1 MFMKQPITIIGIGE
15 MAGVFARGFLRIG
28 HPVYPVTRD
37 TNMAELAKKITPPAL
52 ALVAVGE
59 NDLHETLEIIPPQW
73 RDNIGLLQNELLPRD
88 WEIHSLTNPTVIS
101 VWFEKKKGQDYK
113 VLIPSPAFGP
123 QAKLLCS
130 ALHSIGIPCRELD
143 NQDELLYELVRKNVY
158 ILTTNIAGLETGGTV
173 ETLWNEHQD
182 LARQVANEVM
192 DIQDCLTG
200 VKHPRERL
208 IAGMEEAINGDLN
221 HKCMGRSAPARLA
234 RAIGFVDQAGLKVPK
249 LREIHSHL
257 NQP

>member
-1 MFMKQPITIIGIGE
+1 MKEPIMIIGIGE

-37 TNMAELAKKITPPAL
+37 TNMTELAKKTIQPVL

-59 NDLHETLEIIPPQW
+59 NDLYDTLEIIPSQW
-73 RDNIGLLQNELLPRD
+73 RGNIGLLQNELLPRD
-88 WEIHSLTNPTVIS
+88 WEIHNLTNPTVIS

-113 VLIPSPAFGP
+113 VLIPSPIFGP

-130 ALHSIGIPCRELD
+130 ALHSIDIPCREL
-143 NQDELLYELVRKNVY
+143 NSKEELLYELVRKNVY

-182 LARQVANEVM
+182 LARQVANEIM

-200 VKHPRERL
+200 VKNSRERL

-221 HKCMGRSAPARLA
+221 HKCMGRSAPTRLA
-234 RAIGFVDQAGLKVPK
+234 RAIGFADQAGLKVPK
-249 LREIHSHL
+249 LREIHSRL
-257 NQP
+257 NQA